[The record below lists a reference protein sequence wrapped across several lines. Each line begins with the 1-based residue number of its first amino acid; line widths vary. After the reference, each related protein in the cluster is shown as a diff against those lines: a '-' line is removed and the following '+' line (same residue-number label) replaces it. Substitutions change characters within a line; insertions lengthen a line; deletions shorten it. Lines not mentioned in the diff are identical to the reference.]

1 MSKVE
6 QWLEHPDF
14 LNVGDP
20 DAGLL
25 PTLLCCF
32 MLP

>member
-20 DAGLL
+20 DAG
-25 PTLLCCF
+25 PHPVSVAT
-32 MLP
+32 P